1 MCLEVSFF
9 WPWSKSAVAGG
20 GAGNAAI
27 PVLDAPGGGL
37 SLGKGG
43 GQCDGEDDDGFHGFP
58 FLVAS
63 AAAR

>member
-9 WPWSKSAVAGG
+9 WPWSKAAVAGG
-20 GAGNAAI
+20 GASDAAI
-27 PVLDAPGGGL
+27 PVLDAPSGL
-37 SLGKGG
+37 CLGKGG
-43 GQCDGEDDDGFHGFP
+43 GQGDGDDDGFHGFP